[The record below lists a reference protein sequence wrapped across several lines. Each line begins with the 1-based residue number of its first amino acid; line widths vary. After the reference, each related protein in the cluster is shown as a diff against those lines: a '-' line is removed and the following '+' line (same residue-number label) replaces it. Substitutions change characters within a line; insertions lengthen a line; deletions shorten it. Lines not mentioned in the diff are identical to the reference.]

1 LPVVFRSTQHPRQ
14 TDCAR
19 LVVTSSPHQ
28 SSFTSS
34 GLRTEGLKSCASD
47 KIPLGQQMSITRV
60 GSPRRNIVAV
70 MRSYIIA
77 AVDVSETSIQRKGLS
92 VTHFYIPFYPH
103 GKHNK
108 ALKHDSRL
116 TSHLPEPSLQTRCA
130 SRGSLVRYVCKS
142 LNWSGGRQHA
152 VSKTFYSYFDT
163 EQVQASLFAK
173 MPQWTAALQSAGFH
187 ISFSVFNG
195 SAWFGPRC
203 HPLDMGTSSANS
215 SI

>member
-1 LPVVFRSTQHPRQ
+1 
-14 TDCAR
+14 
-19 LVVTSSPHQ
+19 
-28 SSFTSS
+28 
-34 GLRTEGLKSCASD
+34 
-47 KIPLGQQMSITRV
+47 MSITRV

-187 ISFSVFNG
+187 ISFSSSTAQPG
-195 SAWFGPRC
+195 SARVAILSIWERPRRTQAFDTTVVGQEKKLRPTDTVLSPSAE
-203 HPLDMGTSSANS
+203 HSSWNSHLAKLDVQGMPSSD
-215 SI
+215 